1 LLNLGSI
8 RATCT
13 KAVSYHL
20 IELVML
26 ILHQCVYIIVML
38 ISALQ
43 NSVWLLW
50 HIFWS
55 VNMFIVT
62 SRLSVAE

>member
-1 LLNLGSI
+1 
-8 RATCT
+8 
-13 KAVSYHL
+13 
-20 IELVML
+20 
-26 ILHQCVYIIVML
+26 VYIIVML